1 MFSVGY
7 FLSFCFMRLLMLSPS
22 PLRMVFSCV
31 VRFFFASPFFRVFS
45 RYRLLVHALEHCGFP
60 LAGVNDTREASL
72 RAWRHTLA
80 PLLRMPPE
88 WLAEDPANCSSS
100 SKSNS
105 KNDPSSTTGEA
116 EKVVAALCPGCP
128 QATAQ
133 VLVEALH
140 ARATHSG
147 RRSTSSRVSAAAAA
161 AAAGAASGGSSQS
174 AADAAEVEYAKL
186 MGDDLQT
193 LEALPFPVERCMQ
206 YYRPFCGPS
215 LYFGTFFWPP
225 QV

>member
-1 MFSVGY
+1 MFA
-7 FLSFCFMRLLMLSPS
+7 L
-22 PLRMVFSCV
+22 
-31 VRFFFASPFFRVFS
+31 FASPFFRVFY

-80 PLLRMPPE
+80 PLLHMPPE
-88 WLAEDPANCSSS
+88 WLAEDPTNSSSGISGGSSSNSRNNASTSSS
-100 SKSNS
+100 SSA
-105 KNDPSSTTGEA
+105 TGEA

-133 VLVEALH
+133 VLVELLR

-147 RRSTSSRVSAAAAA
+147 RRSSSSRVSAAAAA
-161 AAAGAASGGSSQS
+161 AAEASGGSSLS

-193 LEALPFPVERCMQ
+193 LEALPFPVETYMQ

-215 LYFGTFFWPP
+215 LFSGTFFGRLKCSCGKGIFFSEARVPNHRP
-225 QV
+225 FF